1 MGIKTLM
8 FLPFRKYQLDFF
20 VTSGTYMLH
29 MNVFIVKLTY
39 NLCLV
44 CKYSEK

>member
-1 MGIKTLM
+1 MGIKTVM

-20 VTSGTYMLH
+20 VTSGTYVLRV
-29 MNVFIVKLTY
+29 NIFIVKLTH

-44 CKYSEK
+44 SK